1 MAGADGGDV
10 NPTSLPQSQV
20 MARSQRVAILG
31 FSIGFLIAGLWGLT
45 QPDNHQLASVLFVA
59 AGAGILILGVFLVI
73 DLVRHRRWM
82 NLADV
87 DGPEFIP
94 TYGAAALPARHAATG
109 VAPASAAS
117 AAAAVAAA
125 DAAAARIAELE
136 ARLAI
141 EEQELDNVVHALGE
155 AGPVAPGSTDS
166 APVVADVDPVAAEME
181 PLLRQEVLETL
192 IELVGR
198 KEDVIREFEA
208 LTTSGSAPGRPI
220 ERRVAAKQPAAPKQR
235 GASTKPASHQRGAST
250 KAPKQRAASE
260 PSQLQPVRRR
270 RKPVKPKAPL
280 GERAERVGKR
290 DLRRGRAGHT
300 QQVGRADED
309 G

>member
-1 MAGADGGDV
+1 MARCDV
-10 NPTSLPQSQV
+10 NRTALPQSQV
-20 MARSQRVAILG
+20 MARSLRVAILG
-31 FSIGFLIAGLWGLT
+31 FSLGFLIAGLWGLT
-45 QPDNHQLASVLFVA
+45 QPGNHQLASALFVP
-59 AGAGILILGVFLVI
+59 AGVGILLLGVFLVA
-73 DLVRHRRWM
+73 DVLRRRRWM
-82 NLADV
+82 DLADV

-94 TYGAAALPARHAATG
+94 TYGAPALAARQAATG
-109 VAPASAAS
+109 AGPGRDAS

-141 EEQELDNVVHALGE
+141 EEQELDNVVHALAE
-155 AGPVAPGSTDS
+155 AGPLASSATDS
-166 APVVADVDPVAAEME
+166 APQVANVESDAAETE

-192 IELVGR
+192 VELVGR

-208 LTTSGSAPGRPI
+208 LTAAGSGPGHLI
-220 ERRVAAKQPAAPKQR
+220 ERRAAPKQPAAPKR
-235 GASTKPASHQRGAST
+235 RGAST
-250 KAPKQRAASE
+250 KAGPKQRATSE
-260 PSQLQPVRRR
+260 QSQLEPVRRR

-280 GERAERVGKR
+280 DERAERVGKR

>member
-1 MAGADGGDV
+1 LSVRPNARWRLLTAV
-10 NPTSLPQSQV
+10 LNRTSLPQSQV
-20 MARSQRVAILG
+20 MARSLRVAILG
-31 FSIGFLIAGLWGLT
+31 LSIGFLLAGLLGLT
-45 QPDNHQLASVLFVA
+45 QPGNHPLASALFVP
-59 AGAGILILGVFLVI
+59 AGIGIAVLGVLLVV
-73 DLVRHRRWM
+73 DALRDRRWM
-82 NLADV
+82 DLEDV

-94 TYGAAALPARHAATG
+94 TYGAPAWSARQAAAD
-109 VAPASAAS
+109 
-117 AAAAVAAA
+117 AAAARAPAAAAAA

-141 EEQELDNVVHALGE
+141 EEQELHNVVDALGE
-155 AGPVAPGSTDS
+155 TDPFASSAADS
-166 APVVADVDPVAAEME
+166 APHLAEVDSDAAEME

-208 LTTSGSAPGRPI
+208 LTTSSSAPGRPI
-220 ERRVAAKQPAAPKQR
+220 ERRVAPKKPVAVKQPA
-235 GASTKPASHQRGAST
+235 ASTKPASH
-250 KAPKQRAASE
+250 KRAASE

-280 GERAERVGKR
+280 DERAERVGKR
-290 DLRRGRAGHT
+290 DLRRGRARHT

>member
-1 MAGADGGDV
+1 
-10 NPTSLPQSQV
+10 
-20 MARSQRVAILG
+20 MARSLRVAILG
-31 FSIGFLIAGLWGLT
+31 LSLGFLIAALWLLT
-45 QPDNHQLASVLFVA
+45 QSGNDRLASALFVP
-59 AGAGILILGVFLVI
+59 AGAGILVLGVFLVV
-73 DLVRHRRWM
+73 DVVRHSRWM
-82 NLADV
+82 DLADV

-94 TYGAAALPARHAATG
+94 TYGAAELPARQAATD
-109 VAPASAAS
+109 AAAAS

-155 AGPVAPGSTDS
+155 ADPFAFSATDR
-166 APVVADVDPVAAEME
+166 PPQLADVDSDAAGME

-192 IELVGR
+192 VELVGR

-235 GASTKPASHQRGAST
+235 GASTKPASQKRAS
-250 KAPKQRAASE
+250 SE

-280 GERAERVGKR
+280 DERAERVGKR
-290 DLRRGRAGHT
+290 DLRRGRAGHP